1 MPRLISTVLHHI
13 LFYFSLCLASRDKT
27 LTFILGT
34 QDSAKWDAGAGPG
47 TNPTIAYNYGEK
59 QVSVELVCSEN
70 TTAEFEAIGEN
81 PINNFKFRLT
91 HKCACWDGCKCKL
104 FFKILIYF
112 CLS

>member
-1 MPRLISTVLHHI
+1 
-13 LFYFSLCLASRDKT
+13 

-34 QDSAKWDAGAGPG
+34 QDSAKWNAGAGPG
-47 TNPTIAYNYGEK
+47 DNVSISYNYQEK
-59 QVSVELVCSEN
+59 QVSVELVCSET
-70 TTAEFEAIGEN
+70 TTAKFEAIGEG
-81 PINNFKFRLT
+81 PINFYKFTLT